1 MLSRRVRHAESTTEF
16 LIESSLVLSKMGVA
30 RPPSSFCPLIQA
42 EQQEDTVMADEG
54 GGGGST
60 GVVAILVIFV
70 IIVLAAMFV
79 FRDRIFRGGGTQKI
93 DVNIQTPS
101 K

>member
-1 MLSRRVRHAESTTEF
+1 MAE
-16 LIESSLVLSKMGVA
+16 
-30 RPPSSFCPLIQA
+30 
-42 EQQEDTVMADEG
+42 DG

-60 GVVAILVIFV
+60 GVVAVLAILVI
-70 IIVLAAMFV
+70 VLLIGLFMF
-79 FRDRIFRGGGTQKI
+79 RGRIFGGGGTQKI